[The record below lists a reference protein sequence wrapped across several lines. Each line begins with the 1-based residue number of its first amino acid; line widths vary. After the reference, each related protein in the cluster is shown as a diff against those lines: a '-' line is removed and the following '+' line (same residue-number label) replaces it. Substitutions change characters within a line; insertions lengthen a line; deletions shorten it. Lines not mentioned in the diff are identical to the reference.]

1 MTHARDESFRH
12 LFHEACAFAARKHR
26 HQIRKDGK
34 TPYISHLFRVAL
46 TVRHVFGCEDE
57 LTLAAALLHDT
68 IEDTQ
73 TDFEDLADRFGPEV
87 ARLVAALTNNMAL
100 PEPARE
106 RDYDARLAAS
116 DWRARLIKLADTYDN
131 MLDFH
136 SALHPPGKHNEY
148 LERLRRAI
156 ELARP
161 DAADARAHPAVARAI
176 DLCSRLLD
184 AEPA

>member
-1 MTHARDESFRH
+1 MTHARDDGFRF

-26 HQIRKDGK
+26 HQVRKDGK
-34 TPYISHLFRVAL
+34 TPYFSHLVRVAL

-57 LTLAAALLHDT
+57 PTLAAALLHDT

-73 TDFEDLADRFGPEV
+73 TDFEDLAERFGPDV
-87 ARLVAALTNNMAL
+87 AHLVAALTKNMAL
-100 PEPARE
+100 PEPERE
-106 RDYDARLAAS
+106 RDYDARLAAA

-136 SALHPPGKHNEY
+136 SAPHPPGKHNEY
-148 LERLRRAI
+148 LDRLRRAI

-161 DAADARAHPAVARAI
+161 DAVGPRAHPAIARAL
-176 DLCSRLLD
+176 DLCSRLLE
-184 AEPA
+184 AEPR